1 MSKKELTPEQREAK
15 RLRDR
20 KYAAKKREAKKA
32 DKVTAD
38 APKPPKAVPAP
49 VAKKAA
55 KKRVKK
61 SAKKAAPVIPPK
73 KEEKKYDSLLQAAV
87 NVTTE
92 EIMTNLGR
100 AARHIFFAIR
110 ALYPNAL
117 GVEIREKNFTV
128 VHGKN
133 EK

>member
-61 SAKKAAPVIPPK
+61 SAPVIPPK
-73 KEEKKYDSLLQAAV
+73 KEEKKYDSLLQAAATV
-87 NVTTE
+87 STE